1 MNQKIILFVDNTYP
15 EPYQVSTLVEKSI
28 GGTESSIIRTA
39 QILSTEY
46 KVYVAQKY
54 RFEQCVENDNLK
66 FIPKTDIKSI
76 TPNYVIVLRKY
87 KVLKEMHKLY
97 PQSTMFLWLHT
108 YKNYEYVLKR
118 PGLSHSNSQIICNSE
133 THKIHTNKLLNLTI
147 VAKLFSI
154 FTKKIK
160 VNYCYNPI
168 EKPADFVVR
177 KDLNKLL
184 FFSSP
189 NKGLDQVIK
198 KFKIINQ
205 QLTELKLYIANPGYK
220 NSDTEE
226 LDENIIYLGSLA
238 KDEMMQHV
246 RESLC
251 IFYPQEI
258 FAETFGLIYAEAN
271 ANGTAV
277 IADDIGSAKEI
288 LQNNNQPFDVSN
300 INKVIDYIVNLQNEY
315 PKIQYNEKFSS
326 QNIFKQWQAILL

>member
-1 MNQKIILFVDNTYP
+1 MNQKIILFLDNTYP

-39 QILSTEY
+39 QILSKEY
-46 KVYVAQKY
+46 KVFVAQKY
-54 RFEQCVENDNLK
+54 RFEQHVENNNLK
-66 FIPKTDIKSI
+66 FIPKSDVENIS
-76 TPNYVIVLRKY
+76 PNYVIVLRKY
-87 KVLKEMHKLY
+87 KVLKEMHKLF
-97 PQSTMFLWLHT
+97 PQAKLFLWLHT

-118 PGLSHSNSQIICNSE
+118 FGFSQIKSQIICNSA
-133 THKIHTNKLLNLTI
+133 THKIHTDKLLNATKI
-147 VAKLFSI
+147 AKLFAI
-154 FTKKIK
+154 FVDKIK

-168 EKPADFVVR
+168 EKPDDFDVK

-220 NSDTEE
+220 NSDTEQ
-226 LDENIIYLGSLA
+226 LGENIIYLGSLA

-251 IFYPQEI
+251 VFYPQEI

-300 INKVIDYIVNLQNEY
+300 INKVIDYIVNLQKDY

-326 QNIFKQWQAILL
+326 QRIFKQWRAILL